1 MCSQLGNFAGSR
13 RIRRAL
19 PLALGCPARRETQA
33 TRRRSNPNSRGIKRD
48 CCTWTL
54 LQHFNS
60 SGLQS
65 TLLSLDNMTPFLLAF
80 VTAAIC
86 WVTWRVTRNLF
97 LRSPLDNIPG
107 PDSPSVLRGAWVISS
122 TCRSCARCANRGKRS
137 SSRSFSRIWIQGR
150 SRNSGHS

>member
-65 TLLSLDNMTPFLLAF
+65 TLLSFDNMTPFLLAF

-107 PDSPSVLRGAWVISS
+107 PDSPSVLRGAWVISG
-122 TCRSCARCANRGKRS
+122 TCRSWPSNNSHRKPRS
-137 SSRSFSRIWIQGR
+137 ALR
-150 SRNSGHS
+150 SRWVEVSGPSQQ